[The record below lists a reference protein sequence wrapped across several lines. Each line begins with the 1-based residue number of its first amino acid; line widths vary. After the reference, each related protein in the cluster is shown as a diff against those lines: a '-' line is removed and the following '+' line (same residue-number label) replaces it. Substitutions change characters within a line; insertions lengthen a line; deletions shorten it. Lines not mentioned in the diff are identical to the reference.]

1 MKYCPNCGKKLEEN
15 ADICLKCGKLIN
27 NNYNDKRKNSSI
39 GPIGIV
45 LIVIFCLISFM
56 VMIFSFLVLIIDSED
71 DYIEDIRYSDDYY
84 YDRDNYKGT
93 INDTLYYDDLGVT
106 LVSGVVYNNLV
117 VKGDKINAKDGYEY
131 LVIKFKIKNNS
142 NSDKSVNINKFKG
155 YLDGEPVNYINDND
169 NKLDGVVKANSIV
182 TGEVIY
188 EVKKGW
194 NRFNIIYD
202 DMLEFNIKSNTYKER
217 KRVEF

>member
-84 YDRDNYKGT
+84 YDRANYKGT